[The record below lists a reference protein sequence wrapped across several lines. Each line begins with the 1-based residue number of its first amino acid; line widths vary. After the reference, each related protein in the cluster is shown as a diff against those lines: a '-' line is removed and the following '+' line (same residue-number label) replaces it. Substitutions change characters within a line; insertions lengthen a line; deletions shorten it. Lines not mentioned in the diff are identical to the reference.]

1 MPATPFLRC
10 RGHLERGGAPDPFR
24 LRVERLGG
32 EANPSGE
39 FVLYWAQTARRLRAN
54 LALDWAI
61 DQANRL
67 GLPVLVYESIR
78 TDYPGANDRI
88 HRFVLEGVSGN
99 RESADRRG
107 VQYAFF
113 LPRSRGEARGVL
125 LELASRARLVVTDEF
140 PIHFLRDQ
148 TSRFAARAGAPVVHV
163 DGNGLLPMRA
173 FEKEHYSARFFRD
186 RAIPMLEELW
196 SRPPELEPRAR
207 RKIEIPFD
215 DWSGDPATGA
225 ASCEIDHAIPP
236 AALTGGRNAAE
247 ERLELFLAR
256 GLPGYAG
263 NHGRRSDGS
272 SGLSPWIHF
281 GQIGIHEIAQRVLFS
296 GAPAE
301 DVEAFLEQAVIRRE
315 LSFNLCHF
323 NPRYDSLEALPAWA
337 TKTLRDHADDLRRPA
352 WSYDDLVAGRTDDP
366 VWNLAQEGLRT
377 FGTIHN
383 YLRMLWG
390 KKVIEW
396 SETPGDAHRTMIQ
409 MHEQWALDGRDP
421 NTHAGVLWCFGKHDR
436 PWAPERPIFG
446 TIRWMSSESTRKK
459 VDLEGYEQRVGK
471 AGGRTTGSFVP
482 KRRAITPRR
491 PPS

>member
-1 MPATPFLRC
+1 MASTPFLRH
-10 RGHLERGGAPDPFR
+10 RGFLERGGAPDPFR
-24 LRVERLGG
+24 LRVADLGG
-32 EANPSGE
+32 EANPRGE
-39 FVLYWAQTARRLRAN
+39 FVLYWAQTARRIDSN

-61 DQANRL
+61 GAANRL
-67 GLPVLVYESIR
+67 GRSGLGYESIR

-88 HRFVLEGVSGN
+88 HRFVLEGVAAN
-99 RESADRRG
+99 RLAAERRG

-113 LPRSRGEARGVL
+113 LPRSRAEAKGQLAR
-125 LELASRARLVVTDEF
+125 LASRARLVVTDDF

-148 TSRFAARAGAPVVHV
+148 TARFAARAGAPVVAF

-196 SRPPELEPRAR
+196 SRPPGLLPRVQR
-207 RKIEIPFD
+207 RVDLPFD
-215 DWSGDPATGA
+215 EWNGDPAAGA
-225 ASCEIDHAIPP
+225 ASCEIDHSIPP
-236 AALTGGRNAAE
+236 AALTGGREEAE
-247 ERLELFLAR
+247 ERLSGFIQR
-256 GLPGYAG
+256 GLPGYAASR
-263 NHGRRSDGS
+263 GRRADGS

-281 GQIGIHEIAQRVLFS
+281 GQIGIHEIAERVLFS
-296 GAPAE
+296 DAPAE
-301 DVEAFLEQAVIRRE
+301 DIESFLEQAVIRRE

-323 NPRYDSLEALPAWA
+323 NPQYDSIEALPAWA
-337 TKTLRDHADDLRRPA
+337 RKTLREHEGDLRRPV
-352 WSYDDLVAGRTDDP
+352 WNYDDLVAGRTDDP

-396 SETPGDAHRTMIQ
+396 SETPELAHHAMIR

-421 NTHAGVLWCFGKHDR
+421 NTHAGVLWCLGKHDR

-446 TIRWMSSESTRKK
+446 TIRWMSSQSTSKK
-459 VDLEGYEQRVGK
+459 VDLGGYEK
-471 AGGRTTGSFVP
+471 LIEEAGGRSAGAFAP
-482 KRRAITPRR
+482 KRRGVSPRTP
-491 PPS
+491 S